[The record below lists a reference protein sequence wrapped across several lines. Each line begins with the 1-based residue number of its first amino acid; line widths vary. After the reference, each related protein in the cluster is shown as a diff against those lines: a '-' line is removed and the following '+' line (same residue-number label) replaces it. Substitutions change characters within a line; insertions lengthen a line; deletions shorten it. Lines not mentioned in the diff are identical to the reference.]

1 MMCVNKL
8 KSGNFKESGKI
19 LLKAGLVITGKD
31 EPPLVNGGL
40 LIEGEKIK
48 GVGKAEE
55 ISEGADTITIDLKE
69 QTILPGLIDAHNHL
83 SLDTRLDN
91 HLQRM
96 NDPLPALAVR
106 ALETLRIDL
115 RSGVTTSR
123 CLGDKGFLD
132 VEFRKAIAEGRLAGP
147 RLVVA
152 TRGMRALHGHGYVG
166 YPFTGTQEIRTATR
180 ENLLAGADIIKIF
193 ITGTLRGPKGLP
205 SYLSKEEMQVAVE
218 EAHRVGT
225 PVSAHCIGGPGFQW
239 AIECGVDVIE
249 HGYFLTDQD
258 IELLAKA
265 DRWLV
270 LTPGVFLNDDRL
282 KTLPRELAEGFT
294 RQRAEVWSRMKALV
308 KSGVKFA
315 VGTDAHHGG
324 LAWEMKYL
332 VEMGASPKKAI
343 EAGTWAAAKVCG
355 LAENIGTLEPGKY
368 ADLVGVQGNPLVD
381 ITSLQRVQTV
391 MLRGQIKYGPSDL
404 MAN

>member
-1 MMCVNKL
+1 MGVNWL
-8 KSGNFKESGKI
+8 KSGNFKESKKI
-19 LLKAGLVITGKD
+19 LIKAGLVITGKD
-31 EPPLVNGGL
+31 APPLVKGCI
-40 LIEGEKIK
+40 LIEGDKIK
-48 GVGKAEE
+48 RVGHAEE
-55 ISEGADTITIDLKE
+55 IKEEKDTLVLDLKE
-69 QTILPGLIDAHNHL
+69 QTFLPGLIDAHNHL

-91 HLQRM
+91 YLQRM

-115 RSGVTTSR
+115 QSGVTTSR

-132 VEFRKAIAEGRLAGP
+132 VEFKKALNEGRLEGP

-152 TRGMRALHGHGYVG
+152 TRGIRALHGHGYVG
-166 YPFTGTQEIRTATR
+166 YPFTGPQEIRTAVR
-180 ENLLAGADIIKIF
+180 ENLMAGADIIKIF
-193 ITGTLRGPKGLP
+193 ITGTLRGLKGLP
-205 SYLSKEEMQVAVE
+205 CYLTKEEIQVVVE
-218 EAHRVGT
+218 EAHRLGV

-270 LTPGVFLNDDRL
+270 MTPGVFLNEDRL
-282 KTLPRELAEGFT
+282 KPLPRELAEGFGQ
-294 RQRAEVWSRMKALV
+294 QRNEVWARMQALV

-324 LAWEMKYL
+324 LALEMKYL
-332 VEMGASPKKAI
+332 VDMGASPKQAI
-343 EAGTWAAAKVCG
+343 EAGTYAAARVCG
-355 LAENIGTLEPGKY
+355 LADSIGTLESGKF
-368 ADLVGVQGNPLVD
+368 ADLVGVEGNPLAD

-391 MLRGQIKYGPSDL
+391 ILRGQIKYGPTDFI
-404 MAN
+404 AN

>member
-1 MMCVNKL
+1 MGVPVLSSHKL
-8 KSGNFKESGKI
+8 KGKRKI
-19 LLKAGLVITGKD
+19 LIKAGLLITRAD
-31 EPPLVNGGL
+31 SNPLPKGRV
-40 LIEGEKIK
+40 LIEGERISA
-48 GVGKAEE
+48 VGQEEE
-55 ISEGADTITIDLKE
+55 IKEEADTLVLNLEE
-69 QTILPGLIDAHNHL
+69 QTVLPGLIDAHNHL

-91 HLQRM
+91 YLQRM
-96 NDPLPALAVR
+96 NDPLPALAIR
-106 ALETLRIDL
+106 ALETLKIDL
-115 RSGVTTSR
+115 SSGVTTSR

-132 VEFRKAIAEGRLAGP
+132 GEFKKAINEGRLEGP

-152 TRGMRALHGHGYVG
+152 TRGMRAWHGHGYVG
-166 YPFTGTQEIRTATR
+166 YPFTGPQEIRMAAR

-193 ITGTLRGPKGLP
+193 ITGTLRGLKGLP
-205 SYLSKEEMQVAVE
+205 SYFSREEIQVAVE
-218 EAHRVGT
+218 EAHRVGV

-270 LTPGVFLNDDRL
+270 MTPSVFLNDDRL
-282 KTLPRELAEGFT
+282 KTLPSELAEGFS
-294 RQRAEVWSRMKALV
+294 RQRAEVRTRMEALV

-324 LAWEMKYL
+324 LALEMKYL
-332 VEMGASPKKAI
+332 VDMGASPKQAI
-343 EAGTWAAAKVCG
+343 EAGTYAAAQVCG
-355 LAENIGTLEPGKY
+355 LAEKISTLEPGKY
-368 ADLVGVQGNPLVD
+368 ADLVGVQGNPLED

-391 MLRGQIKYGPSDL
+391 ILNGQIKYGASDL
-404 MAN
+404 MVN

>member
-1 MMCVNKL
+1 MSANKL
-8 KSGNFKESGKI
+8 KSGSSKESRKI
-19 LLKAGLVITGKD
+19 LIKAGLVITGKD
-31 EPPLVNGGL
+31 APPLFNGSI

-48 GVGKAEE
+48 RVGKAEE
-55 ISEGADTITIDLKE
+55 ISEGADTIVLDLKE
-69 QTILPGLIDAHNHL
+69 QTFLPGLIDAHNHL
-83 SLDTRLDN
+83 SLDTRLN
-91 HLQRM
+91 NYLQRM

-106 ALETLRIDL
+106 ALETIKIDL

-132 VEFRKAIAEGRLAGP
+132 AEFRKAIDEGRLEGP

-166 YPFTGTQEIRTATR
+166 YPFTGAQEIRMATR
-180 ENLLAGADIIKIF
+180 ENLLTGADIIKIF

-205 SYLSKEEMQVAVE
+205 SYLTKEEMQVAVE
-218 EAHRVGT
+218 EAHRVGI

-258 IELLAKA
+258 IELLVKA

-282 KTLPRELAEGFT
+282 QTLPRELAEGFL
-294 RQRAEVWSRMKALV
+294 RQRAEVQSRMEALI
-308 KSGVKFA
+308 KSGVKYA

-324 LAWEMKYL
+324 LALEMKYL
-332 VEMGASPKKAI
+332 VDMGASPKQAI

-355 LAENIGTLEPGKY
+355 LAEEVGTLEPGKY
-368 ADLVGVQGNPLVD
+368 ADLVGVQGNPLED

-391 MLRGQIKYGPSDL
+391 ILKGQIKYGPSGL